1 MRHAEVTC
9 GSLTISEQKGY
20 NAVVGE
26 PLRACHLPPREPNP
40 NLPHGF
46 SFDDLA
52 VISRRVARTALG
64 LIIDRDE
71 ARDIAAVGVI
81 ERLYSGPP
89 PSRSDLYRAAQRAVS
104 AANDR
109 EYSYCG
115 LDKNV
120 SRSGRLG
127 TPPEFARFWGGRA
140 ALVAPF
146 EEALVERIAA
156 RQVWAALPA
165 RHREVLWALA
175 VYGTYAGAGSALG
188 LSAKGFQN
196 RIYKARLS
204 ARELWFWPD
213 EPAGQWAPDR
223 PGGVNRRGLNRGLG
237 HLARR
242 RWDAARRPA

>member
-1 MRHAEVTC
+1 MTD
-9 GSLTISEQKGY
+9 S
-20 NAVVGE
+20 
-26 PLRACHLPPREPNP
+26 
-40 NLPHGF
+40 LPHGW
-46 SFDDLA
+46 SLDDLA
-52 VISRRVARTALG
+52 GFARHVARTARG
-64 LIIDRDE
+64 LIIDPAE
-71 ARDIAAVGVI
+71 AADIAAVALV
-81 ERLYSGPP
+81 EALFAPGPA
-89 PSRSDLYRAAQRAVS
+89 PSTSELFRAARRAVS